1 MTPIPSV
8 FGFMVMR
15 SFVVVM
21 GSKLVVLYWFSS
33 MPRPLTFGTSYH
45 LPSSA
50 RYSSLASFGAK
61 LPSVK

>member
-21 GSKLVVLYWFSS
+21 GSKLVVLYWLSVT
-33 MPRPLTFGTSYH
+33 PRPLTFGTSCH
-45 LPSSA
+45 
-50 RYSSLASFGAK
+50 
-61 LPSVK
+61 